1 MAVKREEI
9 LIAVVD
15 GQGGGV
21 GKSLVEKLKKTC
33 PGVRVRALGTNAEA
47 TGRMLRAGADDGAT
61 GENAVMVNVSRA
73 QVVLGVVGVLASGG
87 LLGEITPAMARA
99 IGESDA
105 LKILVPTERCRIR
118 VTLSGGSLSAHLDDA
133 AERAAAEVERLTT
146 D

>member
-61 GENAVMVNVSRA
+61 GENAVMVNASRA
-73 QVVLGVVGVLASGG
+73 QIVLGVVGVLASGG
-87 LLGEITPAMARA
+87 L
-99 IGESDA
+99 S
-105 LKILVPTERCRIR
+105 
-118 VTLSGGSLSAHLDDA
+118 TLSLSMFELDASAMLALTFSPKEIGRAH
-133 AERAAAEVERLTT
+133 V
-146 D
+146 